1 MKLFWFETYKTFSRW
16 RTYISFGFIALIVIM
31 TEVVMKLSANEIL
44 YRMMRSFQKDF
55 LIFGNVLNGWFITA
69 FIMNS
74 LHIHIPFF
82 ITLVAGDIVSS
93 EATSGTVRLL
103 LIRPPSRSKIIT
115 AKYLTTLFYTT
126 GLVIFLGLI
135 CITLGLLL
143 FGNGDLIMN
152 YQTKFRLVFIPEA
165 EVPLR
170 MLLAFTAA
178 VWSMTVVA
186 SLAFL
191 FSTLA
196 ENVCSSERSRDGRS
210 CPSGERN
217 QRVARGSEG
226 RGGSCRWP
234 QQWPGC
240 PGVIGRN
247 EAGGDPPARPAGC
260 TRNAHVVTGTAARGR
275 AYERQGKSPRIGF
288 VTRRDD
294 LRRRN
299 ERGQTQWAGNHYRSE
314 RDASTRRVAGWEC
327 VPVERN
333 VGRARWH
340 H

>member
-1 MKLFWFETYKTFSRW
+1 MKLIWLEIYKTFSRW

-31 TEVVMKLSANEIL
+31 TEVVMKLSADEIL

-93 EATSGTVRLL
+93 EATAGTMRLL

-126 GLVIFLGLI
+126 GLVIFLALM

-143 FGNGDLIMN
+143 FGHGDLMMN
-152 YQTKFRLVFIPEA
+152 YESKLRIVFIPEA

-178 VWSMTVVA
+178 VWSMMVVA

-191 FSTLA
+191 LSTLA
-196 ENVCSSERSRDGRS
+196 ENSIGPIIGTMAVVIVFLVLGNFPFDFFRTLR
-210 CPSGERN
+210 PYLFTTYMVFW
-217 QRVARGSEG
+217 QRFFEDPIPWQEIAKSALILGLHN
-226 RGGSCRWP
+226 
-234 QQWPGC
+234 
-240 PGVIGRN
+240 IGLFSI
-247 EAGGDPPARPAGC
+247 AFVVF
-260 TRNAHVVTGTAARGR
+260 TRKDI
-275 AYERQGKSPRIGF
+275 KS
-288 VTRRDD
+288 
-294 LRRRN
+294 
-299 ERGQTQWAGNHYRSE
+299 
-314 RDASTRRVAGWEC
+314 
-327 VPVERN
+327 
-333 VGRARWH
+333 
-340 H
+340 

>member
-1 MKLFWFETYKTFSRW
+1 MKLFCLETYKTFSRW

-74 LHIHIPFF
+74 LHFHIPFF

-93 EATSGTVRLL
+93 EATAGTVRLL
-103 LIRPPSRSKIIT
+103 LIRPPSRGKIIT

-126 GLVIFLGLI
+126 GLVIFLALI

-143 FGNGDLIMN
+143 FGHGDLMMN
-152 YQTKFRLVFIPEA
+152 YQTKLRTVFIPEA

-196 ENVCSSERSRDGRS
+196 ENSIGPIIGTMAVVIVFLVLGNFPFDFFRMLSPYLFTTYMNFWQRFFDDPIPWQEIARSALVLGLH
-210 CPSGERN
+210 N
-217 QRVARGSEG
+217 
-226 RGGSCRWP
+226 
-234 QQWPGC
+234 
-240 PGVIGRN
+240 IGLF
-247 EAGGDPPARPAGC
+247 AIAFIVF
-260 TRNAHVVTGTAARGR
+260 TRKDI
-275 AYERQGKSPRIGF
+275 KS
-288 VTRRDD
+288 
-294 LRRRN
+294 
-299 ERGQTQWAGNHYRSE
+299 
-314 RDASTRRVAGWEC
+314 
-327 VPVERN
+327 
-333 VGRARWH
+333 
-340 H
+340 

>member
-1 MKLFWFETYKTFSRW
+1 MKLFWLETYKTFSRW

-93 EATSGTVRLL
+93 EATAGTIRLL

-126 GLVIFLGLI
+126 GLVIFLALI

-143 FGNGDLIMN
+143 FGHGDLMMN
-152 YQTKFRLVFIPEA
+152 YQSKLRIVFIPEA

-170 MLLAFTAA
+170 MFLAFTAA

-196 ENVCSSERSRDGRS
+196 ENSIGPIIGTMAVVIVFLVLGNFPFDFFRMLSPYLFTTYMIFWQRFFDDPIPWQEIARSALILGLH
-210 CPSGERN
+210 N
-217 QRVARGSEG
+217 
-226 RGGSCRWP
+226 
-234 QQWPGC
+234 
-240 PGVIGRN
+240 IGLFSI
-247 EAGGDPPARPAGC
+247 AFVVF
-260 TRNAHVVTGTAARGR
+260 TRKDI
-275 AYERQGKSPRIGF
+275 KS
-288 VTRRDD
+288 
-294 LRRRN
+294 
-299 ERGQTQWAGNHYRSE
+299 
-314 RDASTRRVAGWEC
+314 
-327 VPVERN
+327 
-333 VGRARWH
+333 
-340 H
+340 

>member
-1 MKLFWFETYKTFSRW
+1 MKLFWLETYKTFSRW

-31 TEVVMKLSANEIL
+31 TEVVMKLSADEIL

-93 EATSGTVRLL
+93 EATAGTMRLL

-126 GLVIFLGLI
+126 GLVIFLALM

-143 FGNGDLIMN
+143 FGHGDLMMN
-152 YQTKFRLVFIPEA
+152 YESKLRIVFIPEA

-178 VWSMTVVA
+178 VWSMMVVA

-191 FSTLA
+191 LSTLA
-196 ENVCSSERSRDGRS
+196 ENSIGPIIGTMAVVIVFLVLGNFPFDFFRTLR
-210 CPSGERN
+210 PYLFTTYMVFW
-217 QRVARGSEG
+217 QRFFEDPIPWQEIAKSALILGLHN
-226 RGGSCRWP
+226 
-234 QQWPGC
+234 
-240 PGVIGRN
+240 IGLFLI
-247 EAGGDPPARPAGC
+247 AFTVF
-260 TRNAHVVTGTAARGR
+260 TRKDI
-275 AYERQGKSPRIGF
+275 KS
-288 VTRRDD
+288 
-294 LRRRN
+294 
-299 ERGQTQWAGNHYRSE
+299 
-314 RDASTRRVAGWEC
+314 
-327 VPVERN
+327 
-333 VGRARWH
+333 
-340 H
+340 

>member
-1 MKLFWFETYKTFSRW
+1 MKLFWLETYKTFSRW

-31 TEVVMKLSANEIL
+31 TEVVMKLSADEIL

-93 EATSGTVRLL
+93 EATAGTMRLL

-126 GLVIFLGLI
+126 GLVIFLALI

-143 FGNGDLIMN
+143 FGHGDLMMN
-152 YQTKFRLVFIPEA
+152 YQTKLRIVFIPEA

-196 ENVCSSERSRDGRS
+196 ENSIGPIIGTMAVVIVFLVLGNFPFDFFRMLSPYLFTTYMIFWQRFLDDPIPWQEIARSALILGLH
-210 CPSGERN
+210 N
-217 QRVARGSEG
+217 
-226 RGGSCRWP
+226 
-234 QQWPGC
+234 
-240 PGVIGRN
+240 IGLFSI
-247 EAGGDPPARPAGC
+247 AFVVF
-260 TRNAHVVTGTAARGR
+260 TRKDI
-275 AYERQGKSPRIGF
+275 KS
-288 VTRRDD
+288 
-294 LRRRN
+294 
-299 ERGQTQWAGNHYRSE
+299 
-314 RDASTRRVAGWEC
+314 
-327 VPVERN
+327 
-333 VGRARWH
+333 
-340 H
+340 

>member
-196 ENVCSSERSRDGRS
+196 ENSIGPIIGTMAVVIVLLVLGNFPFDFFRLLSPYLFTTYMVFWQRLFDQPIPWQEIVRS
-210 CPSGERN
+210 
-217 QRVARGSEG
+217 A
-226 RGGSCRWP
+226 
-234 QQWPGC
+234 
-240 PGVIGRN
+240 VILGLHSVGLFSIAFIVFNRK
-247 EAGGDPPARPAGC
+247 DI
-260 TRNAHVVTGTAARGR
+260 
-275 AYERQGKSPRIGF
+275 KS
-288 VTRRDD
+288 
-294 LRRRN
+294 
-299 ERGQTQWAGNHYRSE
+299 
-314 RDASTRRVAGWEC
+314 
-327 VPVERN
+327 
-333 VGRARWH
+333 
-340 H
+340 

>member
-1 MKLFWFETYKTFSRW
+1 MKLFWLETYKTFSRW

-93 EATSGTVRLL
+93 EATAGTMRLL
-103 LIRPPSRSKIIT
+103 LIRPPSRGKIIT

-126 GLVIFLGLI
+126 GLVIFLALI

-143 FGNGDLIMN
+143 FGHGDLMMN
-152 YQTKFRLVFIPEA
+152 YESKLRIVFIPEA

-178 VWSMTVVA
+178 VWSMMVVA

-196 ENVCSSERSRDGRS
+196 ENSIGPIIGTMAV
-210 CPSGERN
+210 
-217 QRVARGSEG
+217 
-226 RGGSCRWP
+226 
-234 QQWPGC
+234 
-240 PGVIGRN
+240 VIVFLVLGNFPFDFFRMLSPYLFTTYMVFWQKFFDN
-247 EAGGDPPARPAGC
+247 PIPWREVVKSALILGLHNIGLFSIAFVVF
-260 TRNAHVVTGTAARGR
+260 TRKDI
-275 AYERQGKSPRIGF
+275 KS
-288 VTRRDD
+288 
-294 LRRRN
+294 
-299 ERGQTQWAGNHYRSE
+299 
-314 RDASTRRVAGWEC
+314 
-327 VPVERN
+327 
-333 VGRARWH
+333 
-340 H
+340 

>member
-1 MKLFWFETYKTFSRW
+1 MKLFWLETYKTFSRW

-82 ITLVAGDIVSS
+82 ITLVGGDIVSS
-93 EATSGTVRLL
+93 EATAGTMRLL

-126 GLVIFLGLI
+126 GLVIFLALI

-143 FGNGDLIMN
+143 FGHGDLMIN
-152 YQTKFRLVFIPEA
+152 YQTKLRIVFIPEA

-196 ENVCSSERSRDGRS
+196 ENSIGPIIGTMAVVIVFLVLGNFPFDFFRMLSPYLFTTYMIFWQRFFDDPIPWQEIARSALILGLH
-210 CPSGERN
+210 N
-217 QRVARGSEG
+217 
-226 RGGSCRWP
+226 
-234 QQWPGC
+234 
-240 PGVIGRN
+240 IGLFSI
-247 EAGGDPPARPAGC
+247 AF
-260 TRNAHVVTGTAARGR
+260 VVFKRKDI
-275 AYERQGKSPRIGF
+275 KS
-288 VTRRDD
+288 
-294 LRRRN
+294 
-299 ERGQTQWAGNHYRSE
+299 
-314 RDASTRRVAGWEC
+314 
-327 VPVERN
+327 
-333 VGRARWH
+333 
-340 H
+340 

>member
-31 TEVVMKLSANEIL
+31 SEVVMKLSADEIL
-44 YRMMRSFQKDF
+44 HRMMRSFQKDF

-93 EATSGTVRLL
+93 EATSGTARLL
-103 LIRPPSRSKIIT
+103 LIRPPSRGKIIT

-135 CITLGLLL
+135 CITLGLVL

-152 YQTKFRLVFIPEA
+152 YTTKFRLVYIPEA

-178 VWSMTVVA
+178 VWAMTVVA

-196 ENVCSSERSRDGRS
+196 ENSIGPIIGTMAVVIVFLVLGNFPFDFFRLLSPYLFTTYMVFWQRFFDQPIPWQDIVRS
-210 CPSGERN
+210 
-217 QRVARGSEG
+217 A
-226 RGGSCRWP
+226 
-234 QQWPGC
+234 
-240 PGVIGRN
+240 VILGLHSIGLFFIAFIVFNRK
-247 EAGGDPPARPAGC
+247 DI
-260 TRNAHVVTGTAARGR
+260 
-275 AYERQGKSPRIGF
+275 KS
-288 VTRRDD
+288 
-294 LRRRN
+294 
-299 ERGQTQWAGNHYRSE
+299 
-314 RDASTRRVAGWEC
+314 
-327 VPVERN
+327 
-333 VGRARWH
+333 
-340 H
+340 

>member
-1 MKLFWFETYKTFSRW
+1 MKLFWLETYKTFSRW
-16 RTYISFGFIALIVIM
+16 RTYISFGFITLIVIM

-93 EATSGTVRLL
+93 EATAGTMRLL
-103 LIRPPSRSKIIT
+103 LIRPPSRGKIIT

-126 GLVIFLGLI
+126 GLVIFLALI

-143 FGNGDLIMN
+143 FGHGDLMMN
-152 YQTKFRLVFIPEA
+152 YESKLRIVFIPEA

-170 MLLAFTAA
+170 MFLAFTAA
-178 VWSMTVVA
+178 VWSMMVVA

-196 ENVCSSERSRDGRS
+196 ENSIGPIIGTMAV
-210 CPSGERN
+210 
-217 QRVARGSEG
+217 
-226 RGGSCRWP
+226 
-234 QQWPGC
+234 
-240 PGVIGRN
+240 VIVFLVLGNFPFDFFRMLSPYLFTTYMVFWQKFFDN
-247 EAGGDPPARPAGC
+247 PIPWREVVKSALILGLHNIGLFLIAFLVF
-260 TRNAHVVTGTAARGR
+260 TRKDV
-275 AYERQGKSPRIGF
+275 KS
-288 VTRRDD
+288 
-294 LRRRN
+294 
-299 ERGQTQWAGNHYRSE
+299 
-314 RDASTRRVAGWEC
+314 
-327 VPVERN
+327 
-333 VGRARWH
+333 
-340 H
+340 